1 MLFIKLI
8 RFLCGYVRFRAKGG
22 FPERFI
28 NLCSKENIPLWD
40 ISGSKGEMYAKTTI
54 RGYHRIRACARKS
67 GMRPRVAGR
76 YGLPFFL
83 HRHKRRIGLLCGA
96 AVAVLIVCILSS
108 MIWTIDVQGNE
119 AVSDTEILAVFEEL
133 GVRIG
138 ARRSKIDVEEVQ
150 RTAARRLNDLAWLAL
165 NIKGSAAVIEVR
177 ERIPAPQV
185 ENDTTPRN
193 ILASQ
198 DGTILSLKV
207 YEGEAAVKKGEA
219 VLKGDLLISSVVTN
233 KDLSVSFK
241 HARGVAIAQTRHTV
255 SHTFPFRQKA
265 RQYTGV
271 ESERYRLSFFGL
283 RIPLGFDRQPEGEA
297 ESFFFRNTLRMNQVP
312 LPVYTETYLKREYI
326 EQEVTLP
333 KAQALLA
340 AAAEYEQKVRA
351 ELGEATILEQKVE
364 THFTQEACVITGTYT
379 CEEEIGVPEALQVED
394 HMALE

>member
-1 MLFIKLI
+1 MFFIKLI

-96 AVAVLIVCILSS
+96 AAAVLIVCILSS

-119 AVSDTEILAVFEEL
+119 TVSDTEILAVFEEL
-133 GVRIG
+133 GVRVG
-138 ARRSKIDVEEVQ
+138 SRRSKIDVEEVQ
-150 RTAARRLNDLAWLAL
+150 RTAARKLNDLAWLAL

-177 ERIPAPQV
+177 ERIPAPKV

-207 YEGEAAVKKGEA
+207 YEGEAAVK
-219 VLKGDLLISSVVTN
+219 
-233 KDLSVSFK
+233 
-241 HARGVAIAQTRHTV
+241 RGR
-255 SHTFPFRQKA
+255 P
-265 RQYTGV
+265 
-271 ESERYRLSFFGL
+271 
-283 RIPLGFDRQPEGEA
+283 
-297 ESFFFRNTLRMNQVP
+297 
-312 LPVYTETYLKREYI
+312 
-326 EQEVTLP
+326 
-333 KAQALLA
+333 
-340 AAAEYEQKVRA
+340 
-351 ELGEATILEQKVE
+351 
-364 THFTQEACVITGTYT
+364 C
-379 CEEEIGVPEALQVED
+379 
-394 HMALE
+394 

>member
-133 GVRIG
+133 
-138 ARRSKIDVEEVQ
+138 
-150 RTAARRLNDLAWLAL
+150 
-165 NIKGSAAVIEVR
+165 
-177 ERIPAPQV
+177 
-185 ENDTTPRN
+185 
-193 ILASQ
+193 ASES
-198 DGTILSLKV
+198 GR
-207 YEGEAAVKKGEA
+207 A
-219 VLKGDLLISSVVTN
+219 VLKSMWRRCS
-233 KDLSVSFK
+233 
-241 HARGVAIAQTRHTV
+241 A
-255 SHTFPFRQKA
+255 P
-265 RQYTGV
+265 
-271 ESERYRLSFFGL
+271 
-283 RIPLGFDRQPEGEA
+283 QPGG
-297 ESFFFRNTLRMNQVP
+297 S
-312 LPVYTETYLKREYI
+312 
-326 EQEVTLP
+326 
-333 KAQALLA
+333 
-340 AAAEYEQKVRA
+340 
-351 ELGEATILEQKVE
+351 TILLGW
-364 THFTQEACVITGTYT
+364 H
-379 CEEEIGVPEALQVED
+379 
-394 HMALE
+394 

>member
-1 MLFIKLI
+1 M
-8 RFLCGYVRFRAKGG
+8 
-22 FPERFI
+22 
-28 NLCSKENIPLWD
+28 
-40 ISGSKGEMYAKTTI
+40 
-54 RGYHRIRACARKS
+54 
-67 GMRPRVAGR
+67 
-76 YGLPFFL
+76 
-83 HRHKRRIGLLCGA
+83 
-96 AVAVLIVCILSS
+96 
-108 MIWTIDVQGNE
+108 
-119 AVSDTEILAVFEEL
+119 
-133 GVRIG
+133 
-138 ARRSKIDVEEVQ
+138 EEVQ

-283 RIPLGFDRQPEGEA
+283 RIPFGFDRQPEGG
-297 ESFFFRNTLRMNQVP
+297 
-312 LPVYTETYLKREYI
+312 RE
-326 EQEVTLP
+326 LF
-333 KAQALLA
+333 LS
-340 AAAEYEQKVRA
+340 
-351 ELGEATILEQKVE
+351 
-364 THFTQEACVITGTYT
+364 
-379 CEEEIGVPEALQVED
+379 
-394 HMALE
+394 